1 MLVETFFWLLVFLIC
16 YTYLFYPL
24 ILLVISGMNQGLSDS
39 FYVFNKADRRRLN
52 SAQDLTVAVVIAAFN
67 EEKHVV
73 ERINNLLSQ
82 DYPKAKLKIYIG
94 SDGSSDNTVKLVKN
108 IKDERVILFDFP
120 ENRGKVSVLNELLEN
135 ITESVVVYSDANTF
149 FKPDAIKK
157 LIRHFEDNEIAGVC
171 GELQLVD
178 VDSSDNKDSAYW
190 KLERFLKYHEGKI
203 NGFLGANGAIYALR
217 RENCSSLPTDTIIDD
232 FTMFMNVGLSGKKVI
247 YDIEAIAEEEV
258 APNMA
263 GEYKRRVRIGM
274 GNYQAFFR
282 MLNALHPKQKWRA
295 FTYFSHKVVRWF
307 TPHFMLSLLLIN
319 LLLLDEFIYQILF
332 GLQVLLY
339 LTTFIVVN
347 FYSDRQL
354 PSIIRLPIF
363 LVNMNVALGHGFI
376 KYTVGNSEGTWQRTE
391 R

>member
-1 MLVETFFWLLVFLIC
+1 
-16 YTYLFYPL
+16 
-24 ILLVISGMNQGLSDS
+24 
-39 FYVFNKADRRRLN
+39 
-52 SAQDLTVAVVIAAFN
+52 
-67 EEKHVV
+67 
-73 ERINNLLSQ
+73 
-82 DYPKAKLKIYIG
+82 
-94 SDGSSDNTVKLVKN
+94 
-108 IKDERVILFDFP
+108 
-120 ENRGKVSVLNELLEN
+120 LEN

-232 FTMFMNVGLSGKKVI
+232 FTMFMNVGLSGQKII

-307 TPHFMLSLLLIN
+307 TPHFMLLLLLIN
-319 LLLLDEFIYQILF
+319 LFLLDEFIYQILF

-354 PSIIRLPIF
+354 PSIIRLPVF